1 MCAVLGRLLLLGL
14 SLNLWAGAA
23 WAQTP
28 VLAYEPVALGWS
40 AAEVERVSA
49 EQFQALVERAR
60 RAGQLGCVSQ
70 CERIQR
76 IYQAVLRQARHQSA
90 RAARLPW
97 SLTVVELKDV
107 DALAMPGGQM
117 MISQAFVARLGDSD
131 AALAF
136 VLAHEMA
143 HSILEHE
150 RQLLSYARL
159 LLPRQ
164 VKRTVRD
171 LYAEID
177 YNFALLKGLEPVMQQ
192 GELEADELGL
202 LMASAAGFEPQQQL
216 SFLRTEAAQP
226 LEPRG
231 LVASHPPMLAR
242 LRALQSRLPWAQ
254 RLWLSAAR

>member
-1 MCAVLGRLLLLGL
+1 MLPLILRGVLAALA
-14 SLNLWAGAA
+14 LWAGAA
-23 WAQTP
+23 GAQSQA
-28 VLAYEPVALGWS
+28 LAYEPVALGWS

-49 EQFQALVERAR
+49 EQFRALVGRAR
-60 RAGQLGCVSQ
+60 QQGQLGCVDQ
-70 CERIQR
+70 CARVERVYR
-76 IYQAVLRQARHQSA
+76 ALLVQARHQSV
-90 RAARLPW
+90 RAHQLPW
-97 SLTVVELKDV
+97 SLTVVELPDV
-107 DALAMPGGQM
+107 EALAMPGGQM
-117 MISQAFVARLGDSD
+117 MISEAFLARLGDSD

-164 VKRTVRD
+164 VKRSVRD
-171 LYAEID
+171 MYTEID
-177 YNFALLKGLEPVMQQ
+177 YNFALLKQLEPVMQQ

-216 SFLRTEAAQP
+216 GFLRAEAAYP
-226 LEPRG
+226 VEAHG
-231 LVASHPPMLAR
+231 LVATHPPIVAR
-242 LRALQSRLPWAQ
+242 LRALQPRLPWAQ

>member
-1 MCAVLGRLLLLGL
+1 MLPVWLRTAAVAALALCTG
-14 SLNLWAGAA
+14 WAA
-23 WAQTP
+23 AQTP
-28 VLAYEPVALGWS
+28 VLAYEPVALGWT

-49 EQFQALVERAR
+49 EQFQALVDRAR
-60 RAGQLGCVSQ
+60 QRGQLGCVDQ
-70 CERIQR
+70 CARIQR
-76 IYQAVLRQARHQSA
+76 VYAAVLAQARHQSP

-97 SLTVVELKDV
+97 SLAVVELPDV

-117 MISQAFVARLGDSD
+117 MISQAFLARLGDSD

-150 RQLLSYARL
+150 RQLLSFARL

-164 VKRTVRD
+164 VKRSVRD
-171 LYAEID
+171 MYTEID

-216 SFLRTEAAQP
+216 SFLRAEAAQP
-226 LEPRG
+226 VEPHG
-231 LVASHPPMLAR
+231 LVATHPPIVAR
-242 LRALQSRLPWAQ
+242 LRALQPRLPWAR